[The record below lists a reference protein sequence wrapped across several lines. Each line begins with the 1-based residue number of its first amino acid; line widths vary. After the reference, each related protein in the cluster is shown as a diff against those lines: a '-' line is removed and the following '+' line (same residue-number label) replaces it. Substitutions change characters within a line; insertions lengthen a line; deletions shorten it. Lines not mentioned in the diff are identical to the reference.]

1 MSRRLKIAF
10 KDHRNESVDLTG
22 ALHAAGHEFVKAPP
36 ADLFMI
42 DLDVPG
48 YQYGP
53 LIETFH
59 EAGSKLI
66 LYPHGGGAAT
76 LSYDGLFDPDPRF
89 AANLVTGLGHAEVL
103 RRLDYPSPTYTI
115 GWRLCQQKPFEPR
128 TDVKHVVFAPTH
140 PNGDGSMMEHRR
152 ELNTKVFEALLKGPW
167 RLTVRYITTLEANGL
182 WEADGVEFINGRGRP
197 LLGEIDIV
205 DAVVAGDGTFPS
217 LAIARGVP
225 TVIYGQHEL
234 AWGFKGEERVQPG
247 RLGLYE
253 AYNRYP
259 FDFED
264 GPLDELVHT
273 AARSEDPIVHWR
285 RRFIGEQY
293 SPLAFAETVERI
305 MAGTRDEPV
314 IDPTK
319 AFATLGLVDE
329 LAERPDLL
337 RSYAETYGPQ
347 DDATLMLWAPGLAPK
362 PLLALAQQAL
372 EASGIE
378 DDRVPDILLVP
389 LPGSPEADR
398 ALAARADALLS
409 EWPAV
414 GEIGKLPRFSASRT
428 ART

>member
-1 MSRRLKIAF
+1 MSRRLKIAI
-10 KDHRNESVDLTG
+10 KDHRNESVDLTN
-22 ALHAAGHEFVKAPP
+22 ALHAAGHEFVPAPP
-36 ADLFMI
+36 ADVFMI

-59 EAGSKLI
+59 EAGAKLV

-103 RRLDYPSPTYTI
+103 RRLEYPSPVYTI
-115 GWRLCQQKPFEPR
+115 GWRLCALKPFRPR

-182 WEADGVEFINGRGRP
+182 FEADGVEFVNGRGRP
-197 LLGEIDIV
+197 LLGEIDVV

-234 AWGFKGEERVQPG
+234 AWGFAGEERVAPG
-247 RLGLYE
+247 RLPLYE

-259 FDFED
+259 LDFED
-264 GPLDELVHT
+264 GPLDELVHA
-273 AARSEDPIVHWR
+273 AARSDESIAHWR
-285 RRFIGEQY
+285 RRFIGEPFN
-293 SPLAFAETVERI
+293 PLAFAETVERI
-305 MAGTRDEPV
+305 MSTPRDQV
-314 IDPTK
+314 QIDPTK
-319 AFATLGLVDE
+319 RFATLGFADE
-329 LAERPDLL
+329 LAERPELL
-337 RSYAETYGPQ
+337 RDYAAAYGPA
-347 DDATLMLWAPGLAPK
+347 DDATLMLWAPGLAPNQ
-362 PLLALAQQAL
+362 LLALAEQAL
-372 EASGIE
+372 AASGIE
-378 DDRVPDILLVP
+378 DERVPDILLVP

-398 ALAARADALLS
+398 ALAERADALLS
-409 EWPAV
+409 EWPSV